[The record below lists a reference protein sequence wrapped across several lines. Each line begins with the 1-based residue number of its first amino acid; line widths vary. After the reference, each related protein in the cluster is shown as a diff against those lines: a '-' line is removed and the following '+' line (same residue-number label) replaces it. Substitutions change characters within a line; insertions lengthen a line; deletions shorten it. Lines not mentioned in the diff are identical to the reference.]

1 MNNKTFL
8 SSEKNPQRKWYV
20 IDCAGKGLGRTSSI
34 VTAILQGKHKLWY
47 DPSGDLGDCVILV
60 NATDLTLGNTEG
72 RTYVFNPGRPG
83 GSLSFKQ
90 MSEDFPERV
99 IKNCIKNMMKN
110 GTAKRA
116 LAKRL
121 KIYTTSHHPHAAQ
134 NPISLNKDEE
144 IKIYETVAGVRP

>member
-34 VTAILQGKHKLWY
+34 ITAILQGKHKLWY

-60 NATDLTLGNTEG
+60 NAMDLTLGNTEG

-99 IKNCIKNMMKN
+99 IKNCIKNMMKKLYCSEYI
-110 GTAKRA
+110 TRD
-116 LAKRL
+116 L
-121 KIYTTSHHPHAAQ
+121 K
-134 NPISLNKDEE
+134 
-144 IKIYETVAGVRP
+144 G

>member
-8 SSEKNPQRKWYV
+8 SLEKTQQRKWYI
-20 IDCAGKGLGRTSSI
+20 IDCTGKSLGRTSSI

-47 DPSGDLGDCVILV
+47 DPSSDLGDCVILI
-60 NATDLTLGNTEG
+60 NAKDLTLGNTEG
-72 RTYVFNPGRPG
+72 RAYVFNPGRPG

-99 IKNCIKNMMKN
+99 IKNCIKNMMKK
-110 GTAKRA
+110 GSAKRA

-121 KIYTTSHHPHAAQ
+121 KIYTTSLHPHVAQ
-134 NPISLNKDEE
+134 TPISLNKDEE
-144 IKIYETVAGVRP
+144 IKIYETIHR

>member
-8 SSEKNPQRKWYV
+8 SSQKPLRRKWYI
-20 IDCAGKGLGRTSSI
+20 IDCAGKSLGRTSSI

-47 DPSGDLGDCVILV
+47 NPSGDLGDCVILI
-60 NATDLTLGNTEG
+60 NAIDLILGNVER

-83 GSLSFKQ
+83 GSLLSKQ

-99 IKNCIKNMMKN
+99 IRNCINNMMKK
-110 GTAKRA
+110 GSAKRA

-121 KIYTTSHHPHAAQ
+121 KIYTTSYHPHIAQ
-134 NPISLNKDEE
+134 APICLTKDEE
-144 IKIYETVAGVRP
+144 IKIYGTMDS